1 MKKSVIHST
10 IFFFF
15 LLAIFIPIL
24 KIAFAPAPPQI
35 FNVMVNLGNVAPR
48 IHNITIN
55 GLQPQFSFAPVEN
68 STKELAITFNV
79 SDGNGQAD
87 IVVSTIETTI
97 NFTNT
102 VRKNSTGCIT
112 ITTGLLDKYFNC
124 TILFNYFDENS
135 TLYDLNVTVADAAG
149 SRAENITEAA
159 VTYTILTAIEL
170 STYNL

>member
-112 ITTGLLDKYFNC
+112 ITTGLLDKYFNS
-124 TILFNYFDENS
+124 TI
-135 TLYDLNVTVADAAG
+135 YDLNVTVADAAG

-170 STYNL
+170 STYNLTFSTSPGS